1 MFDQLRNTS
10 NSRLAG
16 VLRLLLGLI
25 FVMAGALKVTVPHL
39 GEAFEGQLAAAE
51 IPFRELSGLTV
62 PFIEMTVGVTLLL
75 GWHTRLSAAVAS
87 AIMLVATYVHLVADD
102 PALFPLQPVEPI
114 GPLVLLA
121 GLFYML
127 SSGGGAWS
135 IDLTKTKEAPR
146 VSN

>member
-1 MFDQLRNTS
+1 MFDQLRDTS
-10 NSRLAG
+10 NNRLAG

-51 IPFRELSGLTV
+51 IPFRELSLLTV

-75 GWHTRLSAAVAS
+75 GWQTRLSAAVAS
-87 AIMLVATYVHLVADD
+87 AIMLVATYVHLAADD

-121 GLFYML
+121 GLFYIL
-127 SSGGGAWS
+127 WRGGGAWS
-135 IDLTKTKEAPR
+135 MDLASTKNAPGL
-146 VSN
+146 SN